1 MSARMH
7 WETVYGEKSSDE
19 VSWYQP
25 HLEQSLRM
33 IEAAAPHSDA
43 AIIDVGGGES
53 TLVDDLVARGYGNVA
68 VLDISEKAINTARA
82 RLRSNAAAITWW
94 VADVTE
100 ANLPSRHYAVW
111 HDRAVFHFLVEPGQR
126 ARYIRQLLNSLTPD
140 GHVVIATFGPNGPA
154 QCSGLAVERYDP
166 AGLHDRLG
174 PGFELVDHCMEQHRT
189 PEDKEQEFLYAHF
202 KRRSSPSSEC

>member
-7 WETVYGEKSSDE
+7 WEKVYGEKSADE

-25 HLEQSLRM
+25 HLGQSLRM

-53 TLVDDLVARGYGNVA
+53 TLVDDLVARGFGNVA
-68 VLDISEKAINTARA
+68 VLDISEKAINTARE
-82 RLRSNAAAITWW
+82 RLGSNAADVTWR

-111 HDRAVFHFLVEPGQR
+111 HDRAVFHFLVEPEQR
-126 ARYIRQLLNSLTPD
+126 ARYVRQLLNSLTSD

-154 QCSGLAVERYDP
+154 QCSGLTVERYDLP
-166 AGLHDRLG
+166 SLHDQLG
-174 PGFELVDHCMEQHRT
+174 ADFELVDHCMEQHRT
-189 PEDKEQEFLYAHF
+189 PGGREQEFLYAHF
-202 KRRSSPSSEC
+202 KRQSSPSSEC